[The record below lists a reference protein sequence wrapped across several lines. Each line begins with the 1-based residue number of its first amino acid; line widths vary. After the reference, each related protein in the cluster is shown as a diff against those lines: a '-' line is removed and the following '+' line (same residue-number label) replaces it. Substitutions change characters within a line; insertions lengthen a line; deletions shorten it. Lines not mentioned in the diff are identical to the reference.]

1 MKKVI
6 ITGASALLV
15 LLIILTA
22 TMYGYS
28 EDTAALSD
36 STAIVPEQSE
46 ASIMSVQDSMD
57 NNIDIS
63 ISSETAEPK
72 ATPTETAKAPAA
84 TPSASAKASAA
95 PKASPKAAAKATP
108 KPVKKAAATPKPT
121 ATATPKPSA
130 QPADSSIAS
139 AIINTAKSYLNVPYV
154 WGGTSVQG
162 FDCSG
167 FIQYV
172 YGKHGV
178 SLPRVTS
185 DQYNAGTAISK
196 SSLKPGD
203 LVFFETYKPGASHV
217 GIYLGN
223 NQFIHASSGAGK
235 VIISNLTSTY
245 YTEHYIGSRRV
256 LK

>member
-1 MKKVI
+1 
-6 ITGASALLV
+6 
-15 LLIILTA
+15 
-22 TMYGYS
+22 
-28 EDTAALSD
+28 
-36 STAIVPEQSE
+36 
-46 ASIMSVQDSMD
+46 
-57 NNIDIS
+57 
-63 ISSETAEPK
+63 
-72 ATPTETAKAPAA
+72 
-84 TPSASAKASAA
+84 
-95 PKASPKAAAKATP
+95 
-108 KPVKKAAATPKPT
+108 
-121 ATATPKPSA
+121 
-130 QPADSSIAS
+130 
-139 AIINTAKSYLNVPYV
+139 VPYV

-178 SLPRVTS
+178 TLPRVTS